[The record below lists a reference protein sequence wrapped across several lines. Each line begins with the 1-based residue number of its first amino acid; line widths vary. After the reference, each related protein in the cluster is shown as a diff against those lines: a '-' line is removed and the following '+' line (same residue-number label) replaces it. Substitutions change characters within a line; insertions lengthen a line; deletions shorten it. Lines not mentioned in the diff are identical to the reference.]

1 MLRVLRY
8 HHLFDVLRKSD
19 RGLLWFNS
27 LFLFWLAL
35 LLFPTA
41 LLGDYPKERIAV
53 ICYGSVMLFA
63 GLSFSWMRYYAFF
76 IGQLTYADID
86 RDLLKRAMIK
96 SVFNPTLHLL
106 AVLLA
111 FVSTKLAIT
120 LYFVIP
126 MLFFVPSR
134 LERHTVQRDRTL
146 G

>member
-1 MLRVLRY
+1 
-8 HHLFDVLRKSD
+8 
-19 RGLLWFNS
+19 
-27 LFLFWLAL
+27 
-35 LLFPTA
+35 
-41 LLGDYPKERIAV
+41 
-53 ICYGSVMLFA
+53 
-63 GLSFSWMRYYAFF
+63 MRYYAFF
-76 IGQLTYADID
+76 IGQLTHADID

-120 LYFVIP
+120 LYVLIP

-134 LERHTVQRDRTL
+134 LERNTVKRDRTL